1 MAAVVIGIDLGG
13 TFIKGAIVDL
23 RGRVLARMKRPTEAS
38 MGKERVVDHV
48 SSVIRALKMICLP
61 LGGIS
66 AVGMGIPGVIDFRR
80 GAISTSP
87 NLPGWENIPL
97 RKMLSRRIR
106 TPLYLENDA
115 NAAALGEQWMGA
127 ARDVRDFCFIT
138 LGTGVGGG
146 LVLDGKIWH
155 GADGMAGEV
164 GHMTI
169 DPNGPLCRCG
179 NHGCLEM
186 YASARALQRMIR
198 QDFSSGKRSRFYS
211 EIRDREISGD
221 VIHRAA
227 KGGDRV
233 SREAFARM
241 GSALGIGIA
250 SLVNLLNLE
259 KVVFG
264 GGLSAAWKFFSPT
277 LRGEVK
283 SRAFAGPGRRVRIV
297 RASAGEDAGVLGA
310 AYIAWQGQ
318 TGSAPAIRY
327 GTGA

>member
-1 MAAVVIGIDLGG
+1 MPI
-13 TFIKGAIVDL
+13 
-23 RGRVLARMKRPTEAS
+23 
-38 MGKERVVDHV
+38 
-48 SSVIRALKMICLP
+48 
-61 LGGIS
+61 
-66 AVGMGIPGVIDFRR
+66 
-80 GAISTSP
+80 
-87 NLPGWENIPL
+87 

-106 TPLYLENDA
+106 KPLYLENDA
-115 NAAALGEQWMGA
+115 NAAALGEKWMGA
-127 ARDVRDFCFIT
+127 AKDVRDFCFIT

-146 LVLDGKIWH
+146 LVLDDKIWH

-169 DPNGPLCRCG
+169 DPNGPPCGCG
-179 NHGCLEM
+179 NRGCLEM
-186 YASARALQRMIR
+186 YASAKALQRMVR
-198 QDFSSGKRSRFYS
+198 QALSSGRRSRFFS
-211 EIRDREISGD
+211 EIRGKEISGD
-221 VIHRAA
+221 AIHRAA
-227 KGGDRV
+227 RGGDRV

-250 SLVNLLNLE
+250 SLINLLNLE

-283 SRAFAGPGRRVRIV
+283 SRAFAAPARRVRIV

-318 TGSAPAIRY
+318 TGRAPAIL
-327 GTGA
+327 

>member
-13 TFIKGAIVDL
+13 TFIKAAIVDA
-23 RGRVLARMKRPTEAS
+23 RGRILARMKKPTDAS
-38 MGKERVVDHV
+38 TGKEKVADHV
-48 SSVIRALKMICLP
+48 LSVIRALRVISAP
-61 LGGIS
+61 LGGFS

-80 GAISTSP
+80 GVVATSP
-87 NLPGWENIPL
+87 NLPGWENLPV
-97 RKMLSRRIR
+97 REMLSRRIKA
-106 TPLYLENDA
+106 PLYLENDA
-115 NAAALGEQWMGA
+115 NAAALGEKWMGA

-169 DPNGPLCRCG
+169 DPKGPPCGCG
-179 NHGCLEM
+179 NRGCLEM
-186 YASARALQRMIR
+186 YASTKALQRMIR
-198 QDFSSGKRSRFYS
+198 QALSSGKKSRFFS
-211 EIRDREISGD
+211 GIHGKEISGEA
-221 VIHRAA
+221 IHQAA

-241 GSALGIGIA
+241 GSALGIGVA
-250 SLVNLLNLE
+250 SLINLLNLE

-264 GGLSAAWKFFSPT
+264 GGLAAAWKFFSPA
-277 LRGEVK
+277 LRGEVR
-283 SRAFAGPGRRVRIV
+283 SRAFAAPARRVRIV

-318 TGSAPAIRY
+318 AGRARAIR
-327 GTGA
+327 

>member
-1 MAAVVIGIDLGG
+1 MVIGIDLGG
-13 TFIKGAIVDL
+13 TFIKAAIVDS
-23 RGRVLARMKRPTEAS
+23 RGRVLARMKRPTEAA
-38 MGKERVVDHV
+38 MGKERVVDNV
-48 SSVIRALKMICLP
+48 FSIVRALKAVSFS

-66 AVGMGIPGVIDFRR
+66 ALGMGIPGVIDFRR
-80 GAISTSP
+80 GVISTSP
-87 NLPGWENIPL
+87 NLPGWENIPI
-97 RKMLSRRIR
+97 RKMLSRRVGM
-106 TPLYLENDA
+106 PLYLENDA
-115 NAAALGEQWMGA
+115 NAAALGEKWMGA
-127 ARDVRDFCFIT
+127 AKDVQDFCFIT

-169 DPNGPLCRCG
+169 DPDGPRCRCG
-179 NHGCLEM
+179 NRGCLEM
-186 YASARALQRMIR
+186 YASAKALQRMIR
-198 QDFSSGKRSRFYS
+198 QALSSGKRSRFFGQ
-211 EIRDREISGD
+211 IRDKEISGD

-264 GGLSAAWKFFSPT
+264 GGLSAAWKFFSPA

-283 SRAFAGPGRRVRIV
+283 SRAFAAPARRVRIV
-297 RASAGEDAGVLGA
+297 RAAAGEDAGVLGA
-310 AYIAWQGQ
+310 AYIAWQSRA
-318 TGSAPAIRY
+318 GSGPAIR
-327 GTGA
+327 

>member
-1 MAAVVIGIDLGG
+1 MVIGIDLGG
-13 TFIKGAIVDL
+13 TFIKAAIVDP
-23 RGRVLARMKRPTEAS
+23 RGRVLARMKRPTEAA
-38 MGKERVVDHV
+38 MGKERVVDNV
-48 SSVIRALKMICLP
+48 FSIVRALKAVSFS

-66 AVGMGIPGVIDFRR
+66 ALGMGIPGVIDFRR
-80 GAISTSP
+80 GVISTSP
-87 NLPGWENIPL
+87 NLPGWENIPI
-97 RKMLSRRIR
+97 RKMLSRRVGM
-106 TPLYLENDA
+106 PLYLENDA
-115 NAAALGEQWMGA
+115 NAAALGEKWMGA
-127 ARDVRDFCFIT
+127 AKDVQDFCFIT

-169 DPNGPLCRCG
+169 DPDGPRCRCG
-179 NHGCLEM
+179 NRGCLEM
-186 YASARALQRMIR
+186 YASAKALQRMIR
-198 QDFSSGKRSRFYS
+198 QVLSSGKRSRFFG
-211 EIRDREISGD
+211 EIRGKEISGD

-227 KGGDRV
+227 KAGDRV

-264 GGLSAAWKFFSPT
+264 GGLSAAWKFFSPA

-283 SRAFAGPGRRVRIV
+283 SRAFAAPARRVRIV
-297 RASAGEDAGVLGA
+297 RAAAGEDAGVLGA
-310 AYIAWQGQ
+310 AYIAWQGRA
-318 TGSAPAIRY
+318 GSGPVIR
-327 GTGA
+327 